1 MPRAAGARLNAD
13 AILARLKQLHPR
25 VIDLSLSRIEGLLA
39 RLGHPERQLAPVIHV
54 AGTNGKGSTLAFLKA
69 MLEAHGRVVHVYTSP
84 HLVRFNERIVVSG
97 REIDDDRLCS
107 LLQECEAAN
116 RGDPITFFEVTTA
129 AAFLAFAR
137 TPADFTLLET
147 GLGGRLDATNVVER
161 PLITALTPISLDH
174 QAFLG
179 DTIAAIAGEKAGIL
193 KAGVPCLSAHQPG
206 EAAAVIAA
214 RAAAVGAPLVCE
226 GVGWSARLSGAGWRF
241 ASVAPALPP
250 LSLDLPSLPLAGA
263 HQLTNAGLA
272 LACLCRLPD
281 LAIDA
286 TAVADGLAGARW
298 PARLQRLVAGRL
310 VELLPP
316 GWELWLDGGHNPGA
330 AQALAQHLA
339 GWRDR
344 PLFLIFGMLK
354 TKDNAGFLR
363 PLAPLARRALT
374 IAIPNEAASLD
385 AAAAA
390 DAAHAA
396 GLAAEPCE
404 TLADALRNAA
414 HATDKP
420 ARVLICGSLYLAGAV
435 LKANG

>member
-1 MPRAAGARLNAD
+1 MARAAGTRLNAD

-137 TPADFTLLET
+137 APADFTLLET

-179 DTIAAIAGEKAGIL
+179 ETIAAIAGEKAGIL

-214 RAAAVGAPLVCE
+214 RAAAVGVPLVCE
-226 GVGWSARLSGAGWRF
+226 GVGWSARPGGAGWRF

-250 LSLDLPSLPLAGA
+250 LNLDLPSLPLAGA

-286 TAVADGLAGARW
+286 RAVAHGLARARW
-298 PARLQRLVAGRL
+298 PARLQRLVAGPL

-339 GWRDR
+339 GWPDR
-344 PLFLIFGMLK
+344 PLFLVFGMLK

-390 DAAHAA
+390 DAARAA

-414 HATDKP
+414 HATDRP